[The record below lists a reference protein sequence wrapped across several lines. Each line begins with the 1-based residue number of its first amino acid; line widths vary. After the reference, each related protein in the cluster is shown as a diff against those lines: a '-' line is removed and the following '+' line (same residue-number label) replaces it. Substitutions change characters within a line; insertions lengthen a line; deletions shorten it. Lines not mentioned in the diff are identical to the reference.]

1 MHSKLL
7 IKGVVNLGKKEAT
20 LSLLS
25 LQPLR
30 ILLYV
35 RWSCPASSY
44 GFKGELMAR
53 ADDPK
58 KKS

>member
-1 MHSKLL
+1 ML

-30 ILLYV
+30 ILLYA